1 MSSLSG
7 STTGASG
14 RKADVAPECLKDYKD
29 LKTKR
34 KYKFMTIKIEDE
46 SFTLV
51 TEKKGGKNDTI
62 DQFLGSLPHSRCRYL
77 VYDQQYKN
85 PEGRIIEK
93 LFYII
98 WTPGSAPSR
107 ERILYSSQK
116 FATTEYFTGVEEI
129 QASTKDDL
137 RELLTPPTEK
147 DTNEDSGQSSD
158 SDE

>member
-107 ERILYSSQK
+107 ERVGISCLCSLRAHKTLPEFQRQNPPRRSS
-116 FATTEYFTGVEEI
+116 
-129 QASTKDDL
+129 
-137 RELLTPPTEK
+137 TPPKNLPQRNTLR
-147 DTNEDSGQSSD
+147 GLRRFR
-158 SDE
+158 